1 MLYTQGG
8 SETVSGGRIV
18 AMSLTRQMWF
28 WLLTVV
34 VGAVALW
41 LLREILLPYVAGMA
55 LAYLLD
61 PLANRLE
68 RLGINRLLATL
79 VIVGLFVLG
88 ILLLVI
94 VVAPIL
100 GGQLLAFIDKLPDYV
115 TRVQALL
122 TDPSRPWLRKI
133 VGDGFADGGQSAGEL
148 VRQGMGW
155 LAAFLRSLWSGGQA
169 LISIF
174 SLVVVTPVV
183 AFYLIFDWKRMI
195 RTIDRFVP
203 RPQLEQFRALA
214 LEIDDAIAGFGR
226 WPGGVGLVH

>member
-1 MLYTQGG
+1 CGLDAAFGRRLCARVG
-8 SETVSGGRIV
+8 ASHGLGRAALRRPLAGRGKVS
-18 AMSLTRQMWF
+18 MTLTRQMTF
-28 WLLTVV
+28 WGATLAVV
-34 VGAVALW
+34 IVALW
-41 LLREILLPYVAGMA
+41 LLREILLPFVAGMA

-61 PLANRLE
+61 PLAERLE
-68 RLGINRLLATL
+68 RVGINRLLATL

-169 LISIF
+169 
-174 SLVVVTPVV
+174 
-183 AFYLIFDWKRMI
+183 
-195 RTIDRFVP
+195 
-203 RPQLEQFRALA
+203 
-214 LEIDDAIAGFGR
+214 
-226 WPGGVGLVH
+226 